1 MAEQATEQHP
11 GDKTAT
17 PPDAFGRNP
26 QEAWQG
32 PTYYGRPQLKAA
44 PFENWV
50 VGGYI
55 FCAGLA
61 GASALISTIAGFS
74 RAPGVAGTV
83 RRGRYLALLGPL
95 SAVLLI

>member
-1 MAEQATEQHP
+1 MSD
-11 GDKTAT
+11 G
-17 PPDAFGRNP
+17 
-26 QEAWQG
+26 AWQG
-32 PTYYGRPQLKAA
+32 PTYYGRSQLKAA

-74 RAPGVAGTV
+74 RAPERRRNGAPRALSGAAGT
-83 RRGRYLALLGPL
+83 R
-95 SAVLLI
+95 